1 MTNLHL
7 HFWNGN
13 VKAFRQELDG
23 TGGGQTPAKGGGGG
37 GGSGIGPG
45 SASGGNGKSW
55 LMSGMAGSK
64 GDPNERDMFGRTV
77 LHLAASSMTP
87 LSYSFFQILLRNQQT
102 QINLQDQE
110 SGYTALHR
118 ALFSGNIK
126 AARDLL
132 MRNDI
137 DTSLKDTEGMTAYDL
152 YNGTVNGTNPS
163 PGDDGTD
170 LFVWGVNRNFALGTG
185 DTTDKAFPDPIHLQT
200 QAQAAGREEPSQR
213 FDLVGVQNVVMSKFH
228 TGVITTESRGN
239 LSLCGFGANGRL
251 GRSVHSQLVLT
262 PMPDLQATI
271 IKIALG
277 QDHTLALT
285 SGGYI
290 LSWGMNRFSQLGY
303 VIETPEKV
311 GKDGDDLVQASPKR
325 IVGPLK
331 KEFVK
336 GVAAGRMASACWT
349 HDALWTWGTNV
360 GQLGYDKAASPVQVN
375 PRRVTSMT
383 QPVADVAFSDY
394 AMVCLLESSEVIC
407 FHGDTNF
414 KISFS
419 IPRLLPEAFP
429 FRPPQTTLKPT
440 ISKVTSS
447 SVGFAALSSIGDV
460 FTFSLPNPLE
470 ISSKDG
476 RHVTVKPL
484 VVWGLRKNF
493 TAVTD
498 VAVGSDGTVIVCT
511 HSGHVYVRQRLKSG
525 SGQLKFRRIP
535 YLQRIIKV
543 STNESGAFSAVR
555 VDARPTPIK
564 LAGNVLE
571 DDLGR
576 LQPHFARLSNQMTA
590 EDFERM
596 EGARLR
602 GKHSEEE
609 EEEEEESTNSINRDS
624 ALALK
629 LCTIL
634 DRWRAND
641 IDSLFAWSEPLF
653 SSDCHLVIQGL
664 AIPAHSVVLSLR
676 APKIAQLLAG
686 RYQSSRLS
694 LSAYNSTPA
703 IAIDACHPLVGL
715 LLLHY
720 LYADE
725 VVALWD
731 ARVARVI
738 QAKYTCEPIPIS
750 EIKNDLKALAEE
762 LDLKPF
768 ASVLAYAA
776 KQPLPQRTLPLNL
789 SSFFSHTSTLPPS
802 SDSPCDVRI
811 ILADKEVSCASV
823 ILRARCPFFEAMF
836 GDRDWTSERRNKEGA
851 VSVNMKHLKWTSMKL
866 VFKWMYEG
874 SEDDLFDYLH
884 QDTLDGFLDFVFEV
898 LATATELLLD
908 RLVLVCSRT
917 IIRHCNTLNAASL
930 ACEAAF
936 YQATVLKHSIF
947 AYITSCLETLLESGL
962 LDQMDPQTLQELS
975 DWIIQNQE
983 AKTPVPRK
991 GLLVKDALSKHRDW
1005 LLQQDI
1011 PAPIFRRPGLVKWR
1025 SKTAALS
1032 PVDLTSSTSTTISKG
1047 TPKRKPPPS
1056 PLFSP
1061 ETGPEGVSSV
1071 DGIFQMDDDLP
1082 TPPSTA
1088 SDAKT
1093 PKGSRA
1099 MTPLNLGTPAPSSKG
1114 AIWKSRTV
1122 ETEKADLRSI
1132 MAEAAATK
1140 PPTKPPFTP
1149 PTPGP
1154 SASKAA
1160 FPTLGSGASTPSKP
1174 MATNGPSSSS
1184 GPWRAQ
1190 ETRKTSIT
1198 ALQGQQQAVSFTGSS
1213 PSAFTSVNRG
1223 IGSQAAPTPQRSG
1236 SHHIITPV
1244 KPQTPPVSKP
1254 RRAKLNANAS
1264 AWSTPA
1270 TFAPPSVPSVPSVT
1284 QGMSLIAIQHQE
1296 LQAAE
1301 AFARKPIKTLREIQE
1316 EEQVREQEKA
1326 QEEDFMRWWQEE
1338 EARVAR
1344 ENGLGGGQTSQPS
1357 TGGRGGRGGGRG
1369 ARGGKSRGGRGG
1381 GQGTQG
1387 GQGGQ
1392 GGHGTRVQEVA
1403 KFGPNWSAGTGSNT
1417 GKGGKLPRASQVPK
1431 QSGNSSK
1438 KNHTQSKET
1447 SS

>member
-13 VKAFRQELDG
+13 VKAFRQELEG
-23 TGGGQTPAKGGGGG
+23 TGGGQAPAKGGGGG
-37 GGSGIGPG
+37 GNSGIGPG

-55 LMSGMAGSK
+55 LMSGMTGSK
-64 GDPNERDMFGRTV
+64 GDPNERDMYGRTV

-87 LSYSFFQILLRNQQT
+87 LSYSFFQTLLRNP
-102 QINLQDQE
+102 QIQVNLQDQE

-137 DTSLKDTEGMTAYDL
+137 DTSLKDTEGMAAYDL

-163 PGDDGTD
+163 QDNDGTD

-185 DTTDKAFPDPIHLQT
+185 DTTDKAFPDPVHLLT
-200 QAQAAGREEPSQR
+200 QAQAAGREEPSQK
-213 FDLVGVQNVVMSKFH
+213 FELVGVKDVVMCKFH

-251 GRSVHSQLVLT
+251 GRSVHSQLALT
-262 PMPDLQATI
+262 PIPDFQATI
-271 IKIALG
+271 VRIALG

-303 VIETPEKV
+303 VIEAAERF
-311 GKDGDDLVQASPKR
+311 GRDGDDSVQVSPKR

-360 GQLGYDKAASPVQVN
+360 GQLGYDKASNPVQVN
-375 PRRVTSMT
+375 PRKVTSMT
-383 QPVADVAFSDY
+383 QPVADVVFSDY

-440 ISKVTSS
+440 ITKVTSS
-447 SVGFAALSSIGDV
+447 CVGFAALSSIGDV

-470 ISSKDG
+470 DLSKDG
-476 RHVTVKPL
+476 KHATVKPQ

-493 TAVTD
+493 TAVRD
-498 VAVGSDGTVIVCT
+498 VAIGSDGTVIVCT
-511 HSGHVYVRQRLKSG
+511 HSGHVYVRQRLKLG

-543 STNESGAFSAVR
+543 ATNESGAFGAVR

-564 LAGNVLE
+564 VVGNVLE
-571 DDLGR
+571 DDLGQ

-596 EGARLR
+596 EGVRLR
-602 GKHSEEE
+602 GMPLEEE
-609 EEEEEESTNSINRDS
+609 DEDEDESTNSVNRDTS
-624 ALALK
+624 LALK
-629 LCTIL
+629 MCTIL
-634 DRWRAND
+634 DRWRTSD
-641 IDSLFAWSEPLF
+641 VDSLFAWSEPLF

-664 AIPAHSVVLSLR
+664 AIPAHSVMLSLR
-676 APKIAQLLAG
+676 APKIARLLAG
-686 RYQSSRLS
+686 QYQSPYLS
-694 LSAYNSTPA
+694 LSVYGSTPA
-703 IAIDACHPLVGL
+703 IVLDACHPLVGL

-731 ARVARVI
+731 ARVARII
-738 QAKYTCEPIPIS
+738 QAKYTSKPIPIAG
-750 EIKNDLKALAEE
+750 IKNDLKALAEE
-762 LDLKPF
+762 LGLKPF
-768 ASVLAYAA
+768 ESVLSYAA
-776 KQPLPQRTLPLNL
+776 KQPLSQRTLSANL
-789 SSFFSHTSTLPPS
+789 SSFFSHTSTIPS
-802 SDSPCDVRI
+802 SLDSPCDVRI

-836 GDRDWTSERRNKEGA
+836 GDRDWTSGRKNKEGS
-851 VSVNMKHLKWTSMKL
+851 VTVNMKHLKWTSMKL
-866 VFKWMYEG
+866 VFRWIYEG
-874 SEDDLFDYLH
+874 VEDGLFDYLH

-908 RLVLVCSRT
+908 RLVLVCSRV
-917 IIRHCNTLNAASL
+917 IIQHCNTLNAASL

-962 LDQMDPQTLQELS
+962 LDEMDGQTLQELTN
-975 DWIIQNQE
+975 WIIHNQE

-991 GLLVKDALSKHRDW
+991 GLLVKDALSKHREW

-1011 PAPIFRRPGLVKWR
+1011 PAPVFKRPGPVKWR
-1025 SKTAALS
+1025 LKAAALS
-1032 PVDLTSSTSTTISKG
+1032 PVDITSSNSTPKG
-1047 TPKRKPPPS
+1047 KETPKRKPSPS

-1061 ETGPEGVSSV
+1061 EAGPEGVLSV

-1088 SDAKT
+1088 FDAQT
-1093 PKGSRA
+1093 SKGSRA
-1099 MTPLNLGTPAPSSKG
+1099 MTPLNLGVPAASSKG

-1132 MAEAAATK
+1132 MAETAATK
-1140 PPTKPPFTP
+1140 PSAKTP
-1149 PTPGP
+1149 SMPLTPGP
-1154 SASKAA
+1154 SAAKAT
-1160 FPTLGSGASTPSKP
+1160 FPSLGSGALTPGKP
-1174 MATNGPSSSS
+1174 MAIRGHPSSG

-1190 ETRKTSIT
+1190 EARKTSFT
-1198 ALQGQQQAVSFTGSS
+1198 ALQGQQQAGAATGIS
-1213 PSAFTSVNRG
+1213 PSASTNVSRG
-1223 IGSQAAPTPQRSG
+1223 IGSQAVPVPQRSG

-1244 KPQTPPVSKP
+1244 KLQTPPSGSQP
-1254 RRAKLNANAS
+1254 RKAKLNANAS

-1270 TFAPPSVPSVPSVT
+1270 TFAPPPVPSVSSAT

-1301 AFARKPIKTLREIQE
+1301 ATAKLPTKTLREIQE
-1316 EEQVREQEKA
+1316 EEQIREQEKA
-1326 QEEDFMRWWQEE
+1326 QEEDFLRWWQEE

-1344 ENGLGGGQTSQPS
+1344 ESVSGGAQSSLPS
-1357 TGGRGGRGGGRG
+1357 MGGRGGRERGRGGRGG
-1369 ARGGKSRGGRGG
+1369 KSKGGRGG
-1381 GQGTQG
+1381 GQGSQG
-1387 GQGGQ
+1387 GRG
-1392 GGHGTRVQEVA
+1392 QEVSRS
-1403 KFGPNWSAGTGSNT
+1403 GPDGPAGPVSSA
-1417 GKGGKLPRASQVPK
+1417 GKGGRPPRAPQASKAPGSISQTGHNQV
-1431 QSGNSSK
+1431 
-1438 KNHTQSKET
+1438 KET
-1447 SS
+1447 RA